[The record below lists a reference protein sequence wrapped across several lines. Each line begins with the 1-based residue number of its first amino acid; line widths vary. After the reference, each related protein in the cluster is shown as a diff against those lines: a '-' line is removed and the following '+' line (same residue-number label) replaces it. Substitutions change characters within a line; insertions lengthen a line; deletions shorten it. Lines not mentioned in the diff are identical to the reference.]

1 MTTTPS
7 SPPNTEVKKY
17 SINVL
22 VHKEDPQCDAI
33 TKLCE
38 ESIGTSKDLAK
49 LPIDS
54 LRLCFVDM
62 AIESPE
68 ETQLKDYMCMRASNK
83 EKPVL
88 VDSNIQPIIDPS
100 TQIDGNIVFIDCN
113 PYPYNM
119 SKANRGLTC
128 YLNGVMVTNEKGNLP
143 LESISSKPTASQ
155 MFADVAEI
163 LKFM

>member
-1 MTTTPS
+1 
-7 SPPNTEVKKY
+7 
-17 SINVL
+17 
-22 VHKEDPQCDAI
+22 
-33 TKLCE
+33 
-38 ESIGTSKDLAK
+38 
-49 LPIDS
+49 
-54 LRLCFVDM
+54 M

-88 VDSNIQPIIDPS
+88 VDSDIQPIIDPNI
-100 TQIDGNIVFIDCN
+100 QIDGNIVFIDCN
-113 PYPYNM
+113 PYPYDM

-155 MFADVAEI
+155 MFADIKSSPVNVPPLPGSPPVVTAKYQMTEKANGSSRDDFKSQGWTDVQLI
-163 LKFM
+163 EQGYMLPPVGVTPSFG